1 MLALALIVCLI
12 TVPLA
17 GGRLSALADVQL
29 RRPWLA
35 AAGIALQVVV
45 LAIAPG
51 AVGELGA
58 PLHGASYA
66 LLGAFAWS
74 NRRLAGVPL
83 IAFGGALNALVIV
96 VNGGV
101 MPADPDA
108 IARAGRTVREGG
120 EFSNSAPA
128 TDPTLGFL
136 GDVIATP
143 AWWPM
148 PNVYSAGDVLLVL
161 GALWFLHAA
170 CGSRLVPSSAR
181 RALASG
187 TAAR

>member
-35 AAGIALQVVV
+35 AAGISLQVVV

-58 PLHGASYA
+58 PLHVASYA

-83 IAFGGALNALVIV
+83 IALGGALNALVIV

-108 IARAGRTVREGG
+108 IARAAGRTVREGG

-143 AWWPM
+143 AGGRCRTSTAPATSSSSSESLSSCT
-148 PNVYSAGDVLLVL
+148 PPAAPASSPAAPAG
-161 GALWFLHAA
+161 
-170 CGSRLVPSSAR
+170 R
-181 RALASG
+181 
-187 TAAR
+187 